1 MLELDQ
7 MRRANKINLAVL
19 ALSLSL
25 PLSCLLMMGVRA
37 SARDTSYSLAS
48 YFVLFSPSSPFISS
62 KGSHLTYSHTPHST
76 IFLSHFPTSL
86 LSLHISP
93 TPRPTSFSLH
103 TLPHRR
109 FLCSFSIVL
118 LFCEQENIHCLTG
131 IGKRRWVVGSCPP
144 EIRWGRWW
152 LGIGSRNSA

>member
-1 MLELDQ
+1 MLCPCQHTHHTLGSRNQKERKKSGKPTVSDKQ
-7 MRRANKINLAVL
+7 I
-19 ALSLSL
+19 
-25 PLSCLLMMGVRA
+25 PP
-37 SARDTSYSLAS
+37 ARDTSYFFTS

-62 KGSHLTYSHTPHST
+62 KGSHLTYYHTPHST

-109 FLCSFSIVL
+109 FLCSFSAVL

-131 IGKRRWVVGSCPP
+131 VGKRRWVVGSCPP